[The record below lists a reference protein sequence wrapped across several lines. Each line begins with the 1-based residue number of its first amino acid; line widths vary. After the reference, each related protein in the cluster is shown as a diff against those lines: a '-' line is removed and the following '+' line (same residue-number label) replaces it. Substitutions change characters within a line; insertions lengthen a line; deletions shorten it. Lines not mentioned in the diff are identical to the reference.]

1 MASKFHMLNLNPK
14 FPETLNRLQGVHG
27 KTALISVRQ
36 LP

>member
-27 KTALISVRQ
+27 KMQ
-36 LP
+36 P